1 MKGSDTM
8 NNLYSRR
15 STENYETTEKLKEM
29 NGKSLT
35 LKTPHLKIKD
45 KEWKKKYK
53 FYTELL
59 STSGLL
65 SDLDLGVLGNL
76 ISTELMLERIQKQL
90 LNPDLQIGEQSKL
103 LNSYQKLLSSYNTLC
118 ATVGLGVK
126 NRGQILKNQEK
137 KIEEEND
144 PLLQILK

>member
-1 MKGSDTM
+1 M

-15 STENYETTEKLKEM
+15 STENYEVTEKLKEF
-29 NGKSLT
+29 NNNNLS

-76 ISTELMLERIQKQL
+76 ISTELMLERVQLQL
-90 LNPDLQIGEQSKL
+90 LNKDVSITEQSKL
-103 LNSYQKLLSSYNTLC
+103 LNSYKKLLSSYNTLC
-118 ATVGLGVK
+118 STVGLGIK

-137 KIEEEND
+137 KIEEEQD

>member
-1 MKGSDTM
+1 M

-15 STENYETTEKLKEM
+15 STENYEVTEKIKEF
-29 NGKSLT
+29 NNSNLS
-35 LKTPHLKIKD
+35 LKTPHFKIKD

-76 ISTELMLERIQKQL
+76 ISTELMLERVQLQL
-90 LNPDLQIGEQSKL
+90 LNKDVSITEQSKL

-118 ATVGLGVK
+118 STVGLGIK

-137 KIEEEND
+137 KIEEEQD

>member
-1 MKGSDTM
+1 M
-8 NNLYSRR
+8 NNLYVER
-15 STENYETTEKLKEM
+15 SKENYEVTEKLKEF
-29 NGKSLT
+29 NNNNLS

-76 ISTELMLERIQKQL
+76 ISTELMLERVQLQL
-90 LNPDLQIGEQSKL
+90 LNKDVSITEQSKL

-118 ATVGLGVK
+118 STVGLGIK
-126 NRGQILKNQEK
+126 NRGQILKKQEK
-137 KIEEEND
+137 KIEEEQD

>member
-1 MKGSDTM
+1 M
-8 NNLYSRR
+8 NNLYVER
-15 STENYETTEKLKEM
+15 SKENYEVTEKLKEF
-29 NGKSLT
+29 NNNNLS

-76 ISTELMLERIQKQL
+76 ISTELMLERVQLQL
-90 LNPDLQIGEQSKL
+90 LNKDVSITEQSKL

-118 ATVGLGVK
+118 STVGLCIK
-126 NRGQILKNQEK
+126 NRGQILNNQEK
-137 KIEEEND
+137 KIEEEQD

>member
-1 MKGSDTM
+1 M
-8 NNLYSRR
+8 
-15 STENYETTEKLKEM
+15 
-29 NGKSLT
+29 
-35 LKTPHLKIKD
+35 KTPHLKIKD

-76 ISTELMLERIQKQL
+76 ISTELMLERVQLQL
-90 LNPDLQIGEQSKL
+90 LNKDVSITEQSKL

-118 ATVGLGVK
+118 STVGLGIK

-137 KIEEEND
+137 KIEEEQD

>member
-1 MKGSDTM
+1 M

-15 STENYETTEKLKEM
+15 STENYEVTEKLKEF
-29 NGKSLT
+29 NNNNLS

-65 SDLDLGVLGNL
+65 SDLDLGVL
-76 ISTELMLERIQKQL
+76 ISTELMLERVQLQL
-90 LNPDLQIGEQSKL
+90 LNKDVSITEQSKL

-118 ATVGLGVK
+118 STVGLGIK

-137 KIEEEND
+137 KIEEEQD

>member
-1 MKGSDTM
+1 M
-8 NNLYSRR
+8 NNLYVER
-15 STENYETTEKLKEM
+15 SKENYEVTEKLKEF
-29 NGKSLT
+29 NNNNLS

-76 ISTELMLERIQKQL
+76 ISTELMLERVQLQL
-90 LNPDLQIGEQSKL
+90 LNKDVSITEQSKL

-118 ATVGLGVK
+118 STVGLGIK

-137 KIEEEND
+137 KIEEEQD

>member
-1 MKGSDTM
+1 M

-15 STENYETTEKLKEM
+15 STENYEVTEKLQEF
-29 NGKSLT
+29 NNNNLS

-76 ISTELMLERIQKQL
+76 ISTELMLERVQLQL
-90 LNPDLQIGEQSKL
+90 LNKDVSITEQSKL

-118 ATVGLGVK
+118 STVGLGIK

-137 KIEEEND
+137 KIEEEQD

>member
-1 MKGSDTM
+1 M
-8 NNLYSRR
+8 NNLYVER
-15 STENYETTEKLKEM
+15 SKENYEVTEKLKEF
-29 NGKSLT
+29 NNNNLS

-76 ISTELMLERIQKQL
+76 ISTELMLERVQLQL
-90 LNPDLQIGEQSKL
+90 LNKDVSITEQSKL

-118 ATVGLGVK
+118 STVGLGIK

-137 KIEEEND
+137 KIEEE
-144 PLLQILK
+144 Q

>member
-1 MKGSDTM
+1 M
-8 NNLYSRR
+8 NNFYSRR
-15 STENYETTEKLKEM
+15 SAENYEMTERLKEF
-29 NGKSLT
+29 NNNNLS

-45 KEWKKKYK
+45 KNWKKKFK

-76 ISTELMLERIQKQL
+76 ISTELMLERLQVQL
-90 LNPDLQIGEQSKL
+90 LDEGIGIVEQSKL

-118 ATVGLGVK
+118 STVGLGVK

-137 KIEEEND
+137 KIEEDND
-144 PLLQILK
+144 PLLEILSGGK

>member
-1 MKGSDTM
+1 MKNIYQERTKK
-8 NNLYSRR
+8 
-15 STENYETTEKLKEM
+15 NYEITKELQD
-29 NGKSLT
+29 NNNKTLN

-45 KEWKKKYK
+45 KDWKKKYE

-59 STSGLL
+59 STSELL

-76 ISTELMLERIQKQL
+76 ISTELMLERLQVQL
-90 LNPDLQIGEQSKL
+90 LSPNLDISNQSKL

-118 ATVGLGVK
+118 STVGLGVK

-137 KIEEEND
+137 KIEEQED
-144 PLLQILK
+144 PLLKILGDGK

>member
-1 MKGSDTM
+1 M

-15 STENYETTEKLKEM
+15 STENYEVTEKLKEF
-29 NGKSLT
+29 NNNNLS

-76 ISTELMLERIQKQL
+76 ISTELMLERVQLQL
-90 LNPDLQIGEQSKL
+90 LNKDVSITEQSKL

-118 ATVGLGVK
+118 STVGLGIK

-137 KIEEEND
+137 KIEEEQD
-144 PLLQILK
+144 LLLQILK

>member
-1 MKGSDTM
+1 M

-15 STENYETTEKLKEM
+15 STENYEVTEKLKEF
-29 NGKSLT
+29 NNNNLS

-76 ISTELMLERIQKQL
+76 ISTELMLERVQLQL
-90 LNPDLQIGEQSKL
+90 LNKDVSITEQSKL

-118 ATVGLGVK
+118 STVGLGIK

-137 KIEEEND
+137 KIEEEQD

>member
-1 MKGSDTM
+1 M

-15 STENYETTEKLKEM
+15 STENYEVTEKLKEF
-29 NGKSLT
+29 NNNNLS

-76 ISTELMLERIQKQL
+76 ISTELMLERVQLQL
-90 LNPDLQIGEQSKL
+90 LNKAYDH
-103 LNSYQKLLSSYNTLC
+103 Y
-118 ATVGLGVK
+118 
-126 NRGQILKNQEK
+126 
-137 KIEEEND
+137 
-144 PLLQILK
+144 

>member
-1 MKGSDTM
+1 M

-15 STENYETTEKLKEM
+15 STENYEVTEKLKEF
-29 NGKSLT
+29 NNNNLS

-76 ISTELMLERIQKQL
+76 ISTELMLERVQLQL
-90 LNPDLQIGEQSKL
+90 LNKDVSITEQSKL

-118 ATVGLGVK
+118 STVGLGIK

-137 KIEEEND
+137 KIEEEQD
-144 PLLQILK
+144 TLLQILK

>member
-1 MKGSDTM
+1 M

-15 STENYETTEKLKEM
+15 STENYEVTEKLKEF
-29 NGKSLT
+29 NNNNLS

-76 ISTELMLERIQKQL
+76 ISTELMLERVQLQL
-90 LNPDLQIGEQSKL
+90 LNKDVSITEQSKL

-118 ATVGLGVK
+118 STVGLGIK
-126 NRGQILKNQEK
+126 NRG
-137 KIEEEND
+137 
-144 PLLQILK
+144 

>member
-1 MKGSDTM
+1 M

-15 STENYETTEKLKEM
+15 SSENYETTEKLQEL
-29 NGKSLT
+29 NNNTLSLE
-35 LKTPHLKIKD
+35 TPHLKIKD
-45 KEWKKKYK
+45 KNWSKKYK
-53 FYTELL
+53 FYTDLL

-76 ISTELMLERIQKQL
+76 ISTELMLERLQMQL
-90 LNPDLQIGEQSKL
+90 LDANISIVEQSKL

-118 ATVGLGVK
+118 STVGLGVK

-137 KIEEEND
+137 KIEEEKD

>member
-1 MKGSDTM
+1 M
-8 NNLYSRR
+8 NNLYVER
-15 STENYETTEKLKEM
+15 SKENYEVTEKLKEF
-29 NGKSLT
+29 NNNNLS
-35 LKTPHLKIKD
+35 LKTSHLKIKD

-76 ISTELMLERIQKQL
+76 ISTELMLERVQLQL
-90 LNPDLQIGEQSKL
+90 LNKDVSITEQSKL

-118 ATVGLGVK
+118 STVGLGIK

-137 KIEEEND
+137 KIEEEQD

>member
-1 MKGSDTM
+1 M

-15 STENYETTEKLKEM
+15 STENYEVTEKLKEF
-29 NGKSLT
+29 NNNNLS

-76 ISTELMLERIQKQL
+76 ISTELMLERVQLQL
-90 LNPDLQIGEQSKL
+90 LNKDVSITEQSKL

-118 ATVGLGVK
+118 STVGLGIK

-137 KIEEEND
+137 KIEEEQY

>member
-1 MKGSDTM
+1 M

-15 STENYETTEKLKEM
+15 STENYEVTEKLKEF
-29 NGKSLT
+29 NNNNLS

-76 ISTELMLERIQKQL
+76 ISTELMLERVQLQL
-90 LNPDLQIGEQSKL
+90 LNKDVSITEQSKL

-118 ATVGLGVK
+118 STVGLGIK
-126 NRGQILKNQEK
+126 NRGQILKN
-137 KIEEEND
+137 
-144 PLLQILK
+144 

>member
-1 MKGSDTM
+1 M

-15 STENYETTEKLKEM
+15 SSENYETTEKLQELNNKTL
-29 NGKSLT
+29 S

-45 KEWKKKYK
+45 KNWSKKYK
-53 FYTELL
+53 FYTDLL

-76 ISTELMLERIQKQL
+76 ISTELMLERLQIQL
-90 LNPDLQIGEQSKL
+90 LDANISIVEQSKL

-118 ATVGLGVK
+118 STVGLGVK

>member
-1 MKGSDTM
+1 M

-15 STENYETTEKLKEM
+15 SYQKIITSYSVIKEF
-29 NGKSLT
+29 NNNNLS

-76 ISTELMLERIQKQL
+76 ISTELMLERVQLQL
-90 LNPDLQIGEQSKL
+90 LNKDVSITEQSKL

-118 ATVGLGVK
+118 STVGLGIK

-137 KIEEEND
+137 KIEEEQD

>member
-1 MKGSDTM
+1 M

-15 STENYETTEKLKEM
+15 STDNYEVTEKLKEF
-29 NGKSLT
+29 NNNNLS

-76 ISTELMLERIQKQL
+76 ISTELMLERVQLQL
-90 LNPDLQIGEQSKL
+90 LNKDVSITEQSKL

-118 ATVGLGVK
+118 STVGLGIK

-137 KIEEEND
+137 KIEEEQD

>member
-1 MKGSDTM
+1 M
-8 NNLYSRR
+8 NNLYVER
-15 STENYETTEKLKEM
+15 SKENYEVTEKLKEF
-29 NGKSLT
+29 NNNNLS

-65 SDLDLGVLGNL
+65 SDKDLGVLGNL
-76 ISTELMLERIQKQL
+76 ISTELMLERVQLQL
-90 LNPDLQIGEQSKL
+90 LNKDVSITEQSKL

-118 ATVGLGVK
+118 STVGLGIK

-137 KIEEEND
+137 KIEEEQD

>member
-1 MKGSDTM
+1 M
-8 NNLYSRR
+8 NNIYSRR
-15 STENYETTEKLKEM
+15 STENYETTEKLQELNSKTL
-29 NGKSLT
+29 S

-45 KEWKKKYK
+45 KDWKKKYK

-76 ISTELMLERIQKQL
+76 ISTELMLEKIQLQL
-90 LNPDLQIGEQSKL
+90 LDKNLVIADQSKL

-118 ATVGLGVK
+118 STVGLGVK
-126 NRGQILKNQEK
+126 NRGQILKNQDK
-137 KIEEEND
+137 KVEEDND
-144 PLLQILK
+144 PLLKILNG

>member
-1 MKGSDTM
+1 MK
-8 NNLYSRR
+8 NLYQER
-15 STENYETTEKLKEM
+15 SKENYEVTKQLKEL
-29 NGKSLT
+29 NNKT
-35 LKTPHLKIKD
+35 LSFKTPHLKIKD
-45 KEWKKKYK
+45 KSWKRKYK

-76 ISTELMLERIQKQL
+76 ISTELMLERLQEEL
-90 LNPDLQIGEQSKL
+90 LSPDLDISNQSKL

-118 ATVGLGVK
+118 STIGLGVK
-126 NRGQILKNQEK
+126 NRGQILKNQDN

-144 PLLQILK
+144 PLLKILGDGD

>member
-1 MKGSDTM
+1 M
-8 NNLYSRR
+8 NNFYSRR
-15 STENYETTEKLKEM
+15 SAENYEMTERLKEF
-29 NGKSLT
+29 NNNNLS

-45 KEWKKKYK
+45 KNWKKKFK

-76 ISTELMLERIQKQL
+76 ISTELMLERLQLQL
-90 LNPDLQIGEQSKL
+90 LSSEISIGEQSKL

-118 ATVGLGVK
+118 STVGLGVK

-137 KIEEEND
+137 KIEEDND
-144 PLLQILK
+144 PLLEILSGGK

>member
-1 MKGSDTM
+1 M

-15 STENYETTEKLKEM
+15 STENYEVTEKLKEF
-29 NGKSLT
+29 NNNNLS

-76 ISTELMLERIQKQL
+76 ISTELMLERVQLQL
-90 LNPDLQIGEQSKL
+90 LNKDVSITEQSKL

-118 ATVGLGVK
+118 STVGLGIG

-137 KIEEEND
+137 KIEEEQD